1 LTPQGSDLN
10 HSTAQLPRR
19 GTIVSRWLG
28 RSFLQFSGWSIN
40 GHFPDVRKLI
50 VVVAPHTS
58 NWDFVFGIAAV
69 FALGLKVNWMGKN
82 SLFKGGLGP
91 IMRWLGGIPVDRSK
105 PNGVVGQL
113 VDEFSRREQLL
124 LGITPEGTRSRV
136 DRWKTGFYHLAIQAR
151 VPLVPAYMDYRLKQ
165 LVILDP
171 LPVTGAI
178 DNDLVVLR
186 EVFASVTPKRPENYN
201 PEFC

>member
-1 LTPQGSDLN
+1 MTLDNFS
-10 HSTAQLPRR
+10 HSSLGQLPRR
-19 GTIVSRWLG
+19 GTGISRWLG
-28 RSFLQFSGWSIN
+28 RFFLRLSGWRIN
-40 GHFPDVRKLI
+40 GQFPEVRKLI

-58 NWDFVFGIAAV
+58 NWDFVYGIATV
-69 FALGLKVNWMGKN
+69 FALGLKVHWIGKH

-113 VDEFSRREQLL
+113 ADEFRLREQLL

-136 DRWKTGFYHLAIQAR
+136 ERWKTGFYHLAMQAQ

-165 LVILDP
+165 LVILKP
-171 LPVTGAI
+171 FAVTGAMQQ
-178 DNDLVVLR
+178 DLVALQD
-186 EVFASVTPKRPENYN
+186 VFAAVTPKRPENYN